1 MTVTDWTAISAL
13 ILSAGATALVI
24 LNTRWLQEWKWKLDL
39 LTERHREIEA
49 VANEVDATLYF
60 EITGD
65 FPSHYDQH
73 TGDWVARVYRKY
85 LQGLSTYK
93 RVKSHLPRATTRAL
107 DRALAEIEAIREP
120 GRGEERLVSQGA
132 FLNDL
137 AKALE
142 RAAYPG
148 MK

>member
-49 VANEVDATLYF
+49 VANEVDAT
-60 EITGD
+60 
-65 FPSHYDQH
+65 H
-73 TGDWVARVYRKY
+73 
-85 LQGLSTYK
+85 
-93 RVKSHLPRATTRAL
+93 
-107 DRALAEIEAIREP
+107 
-120 GRGEERLVSQGA
+120 
-132 FLNDL
+132 L